1 MYHSL
6 LEKQI
11 KKLLTEQQLQD
22 ESLRQLLSVISNTY
36 QAFERDKKLSEHA
49 FNVSEKEYRELSEAL
64 LHAKEEAD
72 RANKAKTVFLAT
84 MSHEIRTP
92 MNGML
97 GMASLLA
104 GTPLTAEQREY
115 TDTIIT
121 SGDALLTVIN
131 DILDFSKIESGNL
144 ELDYQTFDLRQCIE
158 EVMDVF
164 SMKAAQKGLD
174 LVYQIDYQVSAQIIS
189 DRHRLRQVL
198 LNLIGN
204 AMKFTHRGEIF
215 VRIDLMSTVGSEIEL
230 AFSVK
235 DTGIGIPQDKV
246 SKLFKPFSQV
256 DSSNTRQY
264 GGTGLGLVISQRL
277 VVLMGGSIEVE
288 SQAGVGTTFSFTIKG
303 KISQESVRQYVH
315 CNTVGNEGKTVLVI
329 DDNATNLTILKTQLE
344 QWKLAPTLATSARQ
358 ALEILSN
365 HDEFDLVITDMQMPD
380 MDGTQLSQRIKA
392 RHSRLPIILLSSIGD
407 ESKKKYPDLFSEVLN
422 KPVKQQ
428 QLCRAIQSSLRPGV
442 VKVPM
447 AATKPAQVLSEE
459 FARKYPLRIL
469 IAEDNVVNQKLAL
482 RVLDKLGYHNVE
494 VAQNGLETVQKFS
507 SEFYDVILMDVQ
519 MPEMDGLEATR
530 RIRAMTGRRPVII
543 AMTANA
549 MQGDREICLR
559 AGMDDYV
566 TKPVKLE
573 IVVNVIEKWALK
585 IQAEREEL
593 HPNIKPR

>member
-235 DTGIGIPQDKV
+235 DTGIGIPGDKV

-344 QWKLAPTLATSARQ
+344 QWRLAPTLAISARQ

-442 VKVPM
+442 VKVPV

-469 IAEDNVVNQKLAL
+469 IAEDNLVNQKLAL

-585 IQAEREEL
+585 IQAKREEL
-593 HPNIKPR
+593 HPNIKPG

>member
-204 AMKFTHRGEIF
+204 AMKFTHKGEIF
-215 VRIDLMSTVGSEIEL
+215 VRIDLMSTVGGEIEL

-344 QWKLAPTLATSARQ
+344 QWKLAPTLAISARQ

-442 VKVPM
+442 VKVPV

-469 IAEDNVVNQKLAL
+469 IAEDNLVNQKLAL

-573 IVVNVIEKWALK
+573 IVVNVIEKWGLK